1 MTSIGRLADEL
12 LEAIALED
20 MKSFQ
25 KNGFYTTFTKAG
37 DCKVLVFD
45 GNLKILTYGGP
56 RMATKKEEMKP
67 LRYTDTV
74 YNCIGLWRQKGIDV
88 NMMLIKELE
97 GAKKN
102 LDVWKQKVDI
112 DKNTLLLETNWDN
125 VNEER
130 KSQGLQKIS
139 NESMRKAYIDSQ
151 LVQEK
156 RELNTLIV
164 EYETLLRIYDA
175 IKE

>member
-1 MTSIGRLADEL
+1 MT
-12 LEAIALED
+12 
-20 MKSFQ
+20 
-25 KNGFYTTFTKAG
+25 
-37 DCKVLVFD
+37 
-45 GNLKILTYGGP
+45 
-56 RMATKKEEMKP
+56 TKKEAEENPFEEMKP

-130 KSQGLQKIS
+130 KAQGLAKIS